1 MTKYKKVQ
9 INNLQIAYS
18 KAYEKWQVRHGDK
31 IYEEFESL
39 EAAKQWA
46 RETRDFIKKR

>member
-1 MTKYKKVQ
+1 MAKYKKVQ

-18 KAYEKWQVRHGDK
+18 KQQEKWQVRHGDT
-31 IYEEFESL
+31 IYEEFDSL
-39 EAAKQWA
+39 ETAKQWA